1 MKNEKN
7 FLITIIITM
16 AVLITYPMVMKQFF
30 PQFFPAPEKTIMA
43 RKTPAG
49 QLTLAETPPTRQQA
63 ERITYSKNKS
73 YVIRSRQYAV
83 TINTPG
89 ADIKRIELMQLEDPA
104 TQQPTVLMDTQDI
117 GPGIFSVEGIGEQAS
132 LEDVSIQDNAVTF
145 TYNLSTDLKL
155 TKKISLDEELY
166 SIVLDLDIKNM
177 SSQDKEVSFRTI
189 AATGIKQE
197 AGIGGRFQEGIT
209 ILANKKM
216 PKRNLSRINKE
227 EIQPGEIRLAGFKT
241 RYFTLALAPLVTC
254 GYSYSYRNKAENP
267 EAMAIMGVGQDKV
280 IVSANST
287 IKQKYILYAG
297 PSSFEEMSKLE
308 LGIEDIRGKGFFA
321 GFSDLF
327 LLLLR
332 FLHKIFRNYGVAVI
346 GLALTINL
354 VLYPLTLKSL
364 KSMKELQAIQPL
376 VEKMRKECKDNPQKL
391 NKETM
396 ELYKKHKVNP
406 AGGCFPML
414 LQMPVFFALYGVL
427 MKAIE
432 LRGAGFLWIKDL
444 SGPDALFVLPQVIK
458 DLPLLGNFTQ
468 GNLNL
473 LPLIMIGVS
482 FVQQKLTTG
491 HQGANDQQK
500 AMALMMPVFLGFI
513 FYNFPS
519 GLVLYFLTNTIFSF
533 VVQMKLK
540 ASTSPAGTQ

>member
-16 AVLITYPMVMKQFF
+16 AVLIAYPMVMKQFF
-30 PQFFPAPEKTIMA
+30 PQFFPAPE
-43 RKTPAG
+43 
-49 QLTLAETPPTRQQA
+49 ETAIEQKASFKQPIPIVAPPTRQQPNGL
-63 ERITYSKNKS
+63 TYLKNKS
-73 YVIRSRQYAV
+73 YVIRSKQYAV
-83 TINTPG
+83 TINAPR
-89 ADIKRIELMQLEDPA
+89 ADIKRIELMRLLDPA
-104 TQQPTVLMDTQDI
+104 TQQPTVLMDTQDT
-117 GPGIFSVEGIGEQAS
+117 GPGIFSVEGLGAQAS
-132 LEDVSIQDNAVTF
+132 LEDVSMQEHMATF
-145 TYNLSTDLKL
+145 NYNLSTDLKL
-155 TKKISLDEELY
+155 TKKISLDEEFY
-166 SIVLDLDIKNM
+166 SIVLDLNISNI
-177 SSQDKEVSFRTI
+177 SGQDKEVSFRTV
-189 AATGIKQE
+189 AATGIKQ
-197 AGIGGRFQEGIT
+197 AMGIGGRFQEGIT

-216 PKRNLSRINKE
+216 LKRSLSRINKE
-227 EIQPGEIRLAGFKT
+227 EVQFGEIRLAGLKT
-241 RYFTLALAPLVTC
+241 RYFTLAIAPLVTC
-254 GYSYSYRNKAENP
+254 DYAYGYRNKAENP
-267 EAMAIMGVGQDKV
+267 EAMATWGVGQDKV
-280 IVSANST
+280 VVPANST

-332 FLHKIFRNYGVAVI
+332 LLHKIFRNYGLAVI

-354 VLYPLTLKSL
+354 ILYPLTLKSL

-376 VEKMRKECKDNPQKL
+376 VEKMRKEHKDNPQKL

-444 SGPDALFVLPQVIK
+444 SGPDVFLVLPQIIK
-458 DLPLLGNFTQ
+458 DVPLLGNFTQ

-473 LPLIMIGVS
+473 LPLVMIGVS

-491 HQGANDQQK
+491 NQGANEQQK
-500 AMALMMPVFLGFI
+500 AMALMMPLLLGFI

-533 VVQMKLK
+533 MVQMKLK
-540 ASTSPAGTQ
+540 ARTETVVTQ